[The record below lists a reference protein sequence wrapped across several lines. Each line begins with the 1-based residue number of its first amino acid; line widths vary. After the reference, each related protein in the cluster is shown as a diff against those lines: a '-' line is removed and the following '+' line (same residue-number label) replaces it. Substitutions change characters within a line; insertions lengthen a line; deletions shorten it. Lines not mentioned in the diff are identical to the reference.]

1 MRFTVEIGDIELVV
15 TYSFTPE
22 VRAKVNCLPED
33 AHPGESAE
41 IELESAMSRGADY
54 LPLLKA
60 SVVQDLEERALNHAV
75 ESAIDFAEQEADYN
89 RSQREEF

>member
-1 MRFTVEIGDIELVV
+1 MRFIVDMGEVALVV

-22 VRAKVNCLPED
+22 VRAKVNCLPDD
-33 AHPGESAE
+33 ARPGESAE

-60 SVVQDLEERALNHAV
+60 SVVQDLEERALSHAV
-75 ESAIDFAEQEADYN
+75 ESAIDFAEQAADYN